1 MSETSPREEFDTG
14 LNKIRVE
21 IKTRLVPHGLFG
33 RITEVDI
40 GPVDGVPA
48 GSQIEIAAKGRMV
61 ARTFNRRQIEDC
73 RLRVSGVVLSDI
85 IAMINEL
92 SV

>member
-1 MSETSPREEFDTG
+1 MNETSPREEFDTG
-14 LNKIRVE
+14 LSKIRVE

-33 RITEVDI
+33 RITEFDI
-40 GPVDGVPA
+40 GPVDGAPA
-48 GSQIEIAAKGRMV
+48 GSQIEIAAGGRLV

-73 RLRVSGVVLSDI
+73 RLRVGGAVLADI

>member
-1 MSETSPREEFDTG
+1 
-14 LNKIRVE
+14 
-21 IKTRLVPHGLFG
+21 
-33 RITEVDI
+33 
-40 GPVDGVPA
+40 
-48 GSQIEIAAKGRMV
+48 MV